1 MLADSRWREAAAPEA
16 LGSLARAGRSR
27 DLSVGDR
34 TSLAV
39 DPLRS
44 SGSAENE
51 EFWSW
56 LVRPERWRCGC
67 VARGLRRIAVA
78 DRRAGRDAASLGGND
93 AGDPVRALNP
103 NENNNMNT
111 EVALGFFD
119 GGIEA
124 LLERC
129 PWFVRRCSCLITCL
143 DSGRNTADALACCL
157 PKSDVRSIGQFGL
170 ITGET
175 AINMRETIFAG
186 FDEMYVF
193 EGNFDLA
200 IHPTI
205 WKHQYTSDRIFLR
218 DAVPAELLATFQAS
232 GAVRY
237 ASDGSGLNVLA
248 RQGEDL
254 NSIAAVFGRA

>member
-1 MLADSRWREAAAPEA
+1 
-16 LGSLARAGRSR
+16 
-27 DLSVGDR
+27 
-34 TSLAV
+34 
-39 DPLRS
+39 
-44 SGSAENE
+44 
-51 EFWSW
+51 
-56 LVRPERWRCGC
+56 
-67 VARGLRRIAVA
+67 
-78 DRRAGRDAASLGGND
+78 
-93 AGDPVRALNP
+93 
-103 NENNNMNT
+103 MNT
-111 EVALGFFD
+111 KVAFGFFD
-119 GGIEA
+119 SRIEA

-143 DSGRNTADALACCL
+143 DSGRNTADALARCL
-157 PKSDVRSIGQFGL
+157 PKPDVRSIGQFGL

-200 IHPTI
+200 IGPTI
-205 WKHQYTSDRIFLR
+205 WKHQYTTDRIFLR
-218 DAVPAELLATFQAS
+218 DAVPAELLAAFQAS

-248 RQGEDL
+248 RQVKDL

>member
-1 MLADSRWREAAAPEA
+1 MIAPYSNRGAHGNILGIWKYPGGSSIKVVTKFGDYDRKTFSFTGATISIAPVDPAIPTNGARQERMLADSRWREAAAPEA
-16 LGSLARAGRSR
+16 LGSLARASQSR
-27 DLSVGDR
+27 DLSVSDR

-119 GGIEA
+119 SGIEA

-129 PWFVRRCSCLITCL
+129 PWFVRRCYCLITCL

-157 PKSDVRSIGQFGL
+157 PRSDVVIGHRVNHRG
-170 ITGET
+170 
-175 AINMRETIFAG
+175 
-186 FDEMYVF
+186 
-193 EGNFDLA
+193 
-200 IHPTI
+200 
-205 WKHQYTSDRIFLR
+205 
-218 DAVPAELLATFQAS
+218 
-232 GAVRY
+232 
-237 ASDGSGLNVLA
+237 DG
-248 RQGEDL
+248 D
-254 NSIAAVFGRA
+254 